1 MVGRKEEIK
10 ILEDCSESN
19 KPEFLALYGRRRVGK
34 TYLIKEFFH
43 ETFSF
48 YATGVQNGNTKEQLK
63 AFRESLIKYGDEERS
78 IPNDWFEAFS
88 RLQKLLE
95 KDDVR
100 RDYRAGKRVIFLD
113 ELPWMDRARSDFK
126 SALDYF
132 WNAWG
137 SAKKDVF
144 LIVCGSAT
152 TWVIK
157 NIINDTGGFYNRI
170 TKQIHLLPFSL
181 NECEQFLLQN
191 NIEFT
196 RKQIVESYMVFGGI
210 PYYLNYFDRRYS
222 IEQNIDILFFREN
235 SPFKYEFKTLFSS
248 LFKNSE
254 QYVSIVREIFSRK
267 RGVTRQELLD
277 SGKTVTGKE
286 LTGCLESLEQCGFIR
301 KYRDFAQKKNGCR
314 YQLIDPFCLFHL
326 AFLESG
332 KTDSWLNYI
341 NTPGYH
347 SWSGLAF
354 ENVCLLHTKQIKHA
368 LGITGISSWEYSW
381 NSRKSSP
388 GVQIDL
394 LIDRK
399 DDVINI
405 CETKF
410 TENEFEITAAYEK
423 DLRRKVEV
431 FREETGSEKSLQLTM
446 ISFSGIKHNAYKNV
460 VVHDLTGEELFAR

>member
-210 PYYLNYFDRRYS
+210 PYYLDYFDRRYS

-248 LFKNSE
+248 LF
-254 QYVSIVREIFSRK
+254 
-267 RGVTRQELLD
+267 
-277 SGKTVTGKE
+277 
-286 LTGCLESLEQCGFIR
+286 
-301 KYRDFAQKKNGCR
+301 
-314 YQLIDPFCLFHL
+314 
-326 AFLESG
+326 
-332 KTDSWLNYI
+332 
-341 NTPGYH
+341 
-347 SWSGLAF
+347 
-354 ENVCLLHTKQIKHA
+354 
-368 LGITGISSWEYSW
+368 
-381 NSRKSSP
+381 
-388 GVQIDL
+388 
-394 LIDRK
+394 
-399 DDVINI
+399 
-405 CETKF
+405 
-410 TENEFEITAAYEK
+410 
-423 DLRRKVEV
+423 
-431 FREETGSEKSLQLTM
+431 
-446 ISFSGIKHNAYKNV
+446 
-460 VVHDLTGEELFAR
+460 LFALHLLEIQ